1 MKQSDLDKEFSR
13 MGKTEYT
20 EADIANTIADE
31 KKMDEKT
38 KDGPLAKFAS
48 EISTLFEMLKDREKF
63 NFSKTTIGL
72 IVAILAYIISPI
84 DIVPDF
90 IPLAGLLDD
99 AALLT
104 MVLNSIKNDIEKYRN
119 NKKQ

>member
-20 EADIANTIADE
+20 EADITKTLADE
-31 KKMDEKT
+31 IKMDEKT
-38 KDGPLAKFAS
+38 KDGPLAKFTT

-63 NFSKTTIGL
+63 NFSKTTISL

-104 MVLNSIKNDIEKYRN
+104 MVLNSIKSDIEKYRN
-119 NKKQ
+119 NKK